1 MAKKELTYEQALA
14 RLEQIATALEQ
25 QQTGLD
31 TLTNNLRE
39 AQELLALCRRKLLKA
54 ETDINEILKDDGTR

>member
-54 ETDINEILKDDGTR
+54 ETDINEILKEDGIR

>member
-31 TLTNNLRE
+31 TLTSNLRE

-54 ETDINEILKDDGTR
+54 ETDINEILKEDGTR

>member
-54 ETDINEILKDDGTR
+54 ETDINEILKKDGTR

>member
-54 ETDINEILKDDGTR
+54 ETDINEILKEDGTR

>member
-54 ETDINEILKDDGTR
+54 EKDINEILKEDGTR